1 MITGSTGGLGSV
13 GPEGLDFEGRRWER
27 FFEGEF
33 SEAKEI
39 MARLD
44 AGNVPN
50 RMTFPER
57 QETAMKVVIEVR
69 HRWLPKARELT
80 AAN

>member
-1 MITGSTGGLGSV
+1 MITGSTGGLGSA

-27 FFEGEF
+27 FFEGKY

-44 AGNVPN
+44 SENVPN
-50 RMTFPER
+50 RMTFPE
-57 QETAMKVVIEVR
+57 QQDMPMTVVIEVR
-69 HRWLPKARELT
+69 HRWLPKARELV
-80 AAN
+80 AL

>member
-13 GPEGLDFEGRRWER
+13 GPDGLDFEGRRWER

-33 SEAKEI
+33 SKVKEI

-44 AGNVPN
+44 ARNVVN
-50 RMTFPER
+50 RMTFPEK
-57 QETAMKVVIEVR
+57 QDTPMTVVIEVR

-80 AAN
+80 ASN